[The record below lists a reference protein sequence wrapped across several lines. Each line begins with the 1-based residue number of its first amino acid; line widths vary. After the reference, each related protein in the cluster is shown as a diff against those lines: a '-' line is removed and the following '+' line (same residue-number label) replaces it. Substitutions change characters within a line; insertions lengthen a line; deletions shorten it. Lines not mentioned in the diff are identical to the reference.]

1 MNTPERNLDDI
12 PHSTRAHIDH
22 NTKNDRRSSVIES
35 KSFWPRA
42 VLHLDM
48 DAFYVSVHILEHPED
63 AGIPL
68 AVGGRPGSRG
78 VITSASYEAR
88 RFGVRS
94 AMPSSRAV
102 RICPQLKIVGH
113 SWSHIQK
120 CSRQVMS
127 ILAEYGP
134 IEKMSVDEAYVD
146 LTAESNP
153 EHLANTIRQRVKA
166 ESGLPASVG
175 LATSKLVAKVASDFD
190 KPEGYTIVRPGTE
203 ALFLAPQS
211 VRVIMGIGPR
221 TAERLAEQEIT
232 TCGELAAA
240 SADVLRKAVGNQAEY
255 LQRRA
260 MGKDR
265 REVRSERGQ
274 PKSISQ
280 ERTFSQDVD
289 DPQELANQILVM
301 SVSVSKSLQKRQL
314 MAHTVRVKFRWADF
328 TTFTRQRSFAVAV
341 DEEDKITQLALAIW
355 AENWSV
361 GDKLRRLL
369 GVGVAGLEEPT
380 VRQFDFGF

>member
-1 MNTPERNLDDI
+1 
-12 PHSTRAHIDH
+12 
-22 NTKNDRRSSVIES
+22 
-35 KSFWPRA
+35 
-42 VLHLDM
+42 
-48 DAFYVSVHILEHPED
+48 
-63 AGIPL
+63 
-68 AVGGRPGSRG
+68 
-78 VITSASYEAR
+78 
-88 RFGVRS
+88 
-94 AMPSSRAV
+94 
-102 RICPQLKIVGH
+102 
-113 SWSHIQK
+113 
-120 CSRQVMS
+120 MS

-146 LTAESNP
+146 LTAESDP
-153 EHLANTIRQRVKA
+153 EQLANTIRQRVKA
-166 ESGLPASVG
+166 QSGLPASVG

-190 KPEGYTIVRPGTE
+190 KPEGYTIVKPGTE

-240 SADVLRKAVGNQAEY
+240 SVDVLRKAVGNQAEY

-265 REVRSERGQ
+265 REVRTKRGQ

-301 SVSVSKSLQKRQL
+301 SLSVSKSLQKRQL

-328 TTFTRQRSFAVAV
+328 TTFTRQRSLNVGV
-341 DEEDKITQLALAIW
+341 DEEGKISQLALAIW

-361 GDKLRRLL
+361 GDKLRLL